1 MSAEARQDPEPAPA
15 DGPDTGPEAPAAAVP
30 PVPLPSVPGYE
41 VQEELGRGG
50 MGTVYLARQLPQ
62 GRVVALKMLREG
74 TLAGPGQL
82 ARFRAEAEAL
92 SSMEHPN
99 FLQVHEVG
107 QHQGR
112 PYLALQFADGGNL
125 AHLLARRLPTPHET
139 AQLVEILAWA
149 MHYAHARGIVH
160 RDLKPANV

>member
-1 MSAEARQDPEPAPA
+1 RLPCPPRPDRTLSRPPPTAPTPARKCPRRRSLPPRSPPCPATRCRKSWAAAAWGPSTWPGSCRRAASSPSRCSVRAPSPAPA
-15 DGPDTGPEAPAAAVP
+15 GPCQPAR
-30 PVPLPSVPGYE
+30 S
-41 VQEELGRGG
+41 
-50 MGTVYLARQLPQ
+50 
-62 GRVVALKMLREG
+62 
-74 TLAGPGQL
+74 
-82 ARFRAEAEAL
+82 RAEAEAL

-99 FLQVHEVG
+99 FLMVHEVG

-149 MHYAHARGIVH
+149 MHYAHARGI
-160 RDLKPANV
+160 